1 MIDKEYGIKTG
12 KWGPYNKEF
21 LGVCHIADE
30 HKGATFNVEFFP
42 GIQRQT
48 IMCDPINAV
57 DAGVKMWGANSNLT
71 YFVYRYELEWKDKVY
86 CDIAFNIKDDKNI
99 SVQCNFVNNSDFEQS
114 LSLDVCF
121 SLNYP
126 TDYYYYDIVGYKKIN
141 EYFID
146 DSMLYVDAVDYD
158 SISISPKIAEDGFY
172 LGEAF
177 VSNSTNKGTAISE
190 KFFGSCDT
198 DFLSYKFQ
206 PIKADSI
213 GIRYKSLQ
221 DAQVIVEVF
230 GHKHFI
236 KLNKSENYSYFVL
249 NIEKDII
256 DQVKI
261 YSNGNSITLDC
272 IIVGENVESARFE
285 PFDYDVDA
293 LISNLDS
300 GVQIK
305 YKNILHPY
313 YISWDTEPTMQR
325 KYYTDN
331 LSVSLKKDI
340 HNSLFKEIPSARQTF
355 KIYENLHTDCI
366 SVAPRSNKII
376 NYFISSD
383 KPHNE
388 YFSNCDNVFKISANA
403 ESEKYSF
410 SQNMLAYNTLLNV
423 VYPIYNRRNYII
435 HSTPGRLWN
444 SLYQWD
450 NGFIGLGLAT
460 IDFNRAY
467 ECLNTYLT
475 PENDIHSPF
484 IYSGTIM
491 PTQVFLYDYL
501 ISNFDE
507 KEKLEKLYPL
517 MKSYYMFFSN
527 LKNDSSQMKSGL
539 LKCWHLVYNSGG
551 WDDYPPQKALDNRFN
566 CIENFDGACPE
577 NTTPVITTAVTIL
590 IAKILR
596 KIAKLFNK
604 KDDITIFDNDID
616 YFSKAIQEN
625 CYDESSG
632 YFQYLV
638 HDKNGNPKCF
648 FKYDKETLYNSGF
661 DGIYPY
667 ISNMTTDEQSLKI
680 IDNIKNGLMTE
691 YGVSVVDLRAPY
703 YSSKGYWNGNIW
715 FPHQWILWKSLLDH
729 CESELATEIGFK
741 ALDVWKKEMDESY
754 RSSENF
760 SIETGRGCGFHQFS
774 GLSTPPLLWY
784 KAYFDEGTINTGF
797 LTTIFNKKIDANL
810 SSVTFDYIQETEE
823 SLILICLNE
832 NKFNFYVNDK
842 KVDHVKANSCS
853 FYFSISGKRGSV
865 RITRS

>member
-1 MIDKEYGIKTG
+1 MKDKEYGLKTG

-30 HKGATFNVEFFP
+30 DKGATFNIEFFP
-42 GIQRQT
+42 GIQRQN
-48 IMCDPINAV
+48 IMCDPINRV
-57 DAGVKMWGANSNLT
+57 DAGVKMWGANSDLT

-86 CDIAFNIKDDKNI
+86 CDIAFSIKDDNKI

-114 LSLDVCF
+114 LSLDVCL

-126 TDYYYYDIVGYKKIN
+126 TNFYYYDIVGYKKID

-146 DSMLYVDAVDYD
+146 DSMIYVDAVDYQ
-158 SISISPKIAEDGFY
+158 SISIGQKIAEDGFY

-177 VSNSTNKGTAISE
+177 VNNSTNKGTAISD
-190 KFFGSCDT
+190 KFFGHDST
-198 DFLSYKFQ
+198 DFLSYKFCK
-206 PIKADSI
+206 IKTNSI
-213 GIRYKSLQ
+213 GLRYKSNYDITIAL
-221 DAQVIVEVF
+221 EVL
-230 GHKHFI
+230 GKKHFI
-236 KLNKSENYSYFVL
+236 DLCKTEDFGFYVFNLDETL
-249 NIEKDII
+249 I
-256 DQVKI
+256 DEIKV
-261 YSNGNSITLDC
+261 YSNGNKFTLDC
-272 IIVGENVESARFE
+272 LIVGNNVGNARFE
-285 PFDYDVDA
+285 PFKYDVNPI
-293 LISNLDS
+293 LN
-300 GVQIK
+300 
-305 YKNILHPY
+305 NIENGLQVEY
-313 YISWDTEPTMQR
+313 NNVLNSYFISWDTEPTMFR

-331 LSVSLKKDI
+331 IGITLKKDI
-340 HNSLFKEIPSARQTF
+340 HNSLFNKIPSAKPTF
-355 KIYENLHTDCI
+355 KIFENLHTDCV
-366 SVAPRSNKII
+366 SVSARSNKTI
-376 NYFISSD
+376 NYYISNE
-383 KPHNE
+383 KPSKQF
-388 YFSNCDNVFKISANA
+388 FSNA
-403 ESEKYSF
+403 ESVFNVKVNEEGKDYSF

-460 IDFNRAY
+460 IDFDRAY

-484 IYSGTIM
+484 VFSGTIM
-491 PTQVFLYDYL
+491 PTQVFLYDDL
-501 ISNFDE
+501 INNFNE
-507 KEKLEKLYPL
+507 KDKLEKLYPL
-517 MKSYYMFFSN
+517 MKSYYMFYSN

-566 CIENFDGACPE
+566 GIENLDGACPE

-596 KIAKLFNK
+596 KIAILFDK
-604 KDDITIFDNDID
+604 KDDVAIFDNDIV
-616 YFSKAIQEN
+616 YFSKTIQEN

-648 FKYDKETLYNSGF
+648 FKYDNKTLFNSGF

-667 ISNMTTDEQSLKI
+667 ISNITTDEQSSKI

-729 CESELATEIGFK
+729 CETELATEIAFK
-741 ALDVWKKEMDESY
+741 ALNVWKKEMDESY

-784 KAYFDEGTINTGF
+784 KAYFNKGSISTGF
-797 LTTIFNKKIDANL
+797 LTSIFNKNL
-810 SSVTFDYIQETEE
+810 ELDLSNIEFDYIQETDK
-823 SLILICLNE
+823 SMILICLDE
-832 NKFNFYVNDK
+832 NNYNFYIYEKLTECV
-842 KVDHVKANSCS
+842 KVNSCS
-853 FYFSISGKRGSV
+853 YYLLLPGHEGHVK
-865 RITRS
+865 ITRN